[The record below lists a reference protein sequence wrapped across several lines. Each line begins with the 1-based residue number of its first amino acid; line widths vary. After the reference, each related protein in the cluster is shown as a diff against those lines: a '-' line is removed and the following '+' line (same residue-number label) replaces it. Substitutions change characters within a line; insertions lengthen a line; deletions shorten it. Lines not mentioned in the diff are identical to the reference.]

1 MRELYWRRDLFVI
14 LNFKSSYLPCCEC
27 YQASSGG
34 IQVGVLAETSFV
46 AIRIRICSNRN
57 FMAEISKTAKVDQ
70 NDIQIALEDNIFR
83 FYISVA
89 LFVVNE
95 KAYDTRLQP

>member
-1 MRELYWRRDLFVI
+1 
-14 LNFKSSYLPCCEC
+14 
-27 YQASSGG
+27 
-34 IQVGVLAETSFV
+34 
-46 AIRIRICSNRN
+46 
-57 FMAEISKTAKVDQ
+57 MAEISKTAKVDQ